1 MNSET
6 FFHKI
11 ETHLK
16 NENNSDSTI
25 SLYLAGVKRFVKFC
39 NKKDVTK
46 ITSVDLMNFS
56 KSLFENKKLK
66 SGTVRPIKYGINYA
80 FNIVL
85 KKKLDIDLIPT
96 PTSVSVD
103 KECFTK
109 KELLVFINNL
119 ENIKYKAIFQLMY
132 STGMD
137 FSELSNL
144 KVNDID
150 SNHKKI
156 KTRNENGTIR
166 RETYLSANILDILR
180 NYFIAYKPL
189 EYLFSGTNKNVKISE
204 RILQHTFKA
213 NLDKLHIN
221 KKLTL
226 RALKNSYIKHLAD
239 EGIPLN
245 SILKHLNI
253 IDSKTLKQYSDLC
266 YPIMEFKRSPLDRLT
281 VEGENFQLFDTTDL
295 EYILLKITDK
305 EERDYL
311 QEGINCFK
319 GNALRAGVIF
329 LWTAAIHKIQ
339 TKCMKLNLATVNS
352 ELKKIYANSKQIK
365 VIDDFEYIKD
375 EYLLDLACNLKI
387 YDKTIKGILKNNCL
401 DLRNKCGHPG
411 RYKPKQLKIKGF
423 VEDIIG
429 TLY

>member
-1 MNSET
+1 MNSDI

-11 ETHLK
+11 ETQLK
-16 NENNSDSTI
+16 NENNSNSTI
-25 SLYLAGVKRFVKFC
+25 KLYLAGVKRFVKFC
-39 NKKDVTK
+39 DKKDITK
-46 ITSVDLMNFS
+46 INSVDLMNFS
-56 KSLFENKKLK
+56 KSLFENAKLK
-66 SGTVRPIKYGINYA
+66 SGTIRPIKYGINYA
-80 FNIVL
+80 FNIIL
-85 KKKLDIDLIPT
+85 KKKIDIDLIPT
-96 PTSVSVD
+96 PVSISVD

-109 KELLVFINNL
+109 QEFLVFINNL
-119 ENIKYKAIFQLMY
+119 QNLKYKTIFQLMY

-150 SNHKKI
+150 SSHKKI

-166 RETYLSANILDILR
+166 RETYLSPNILDILG
-180 NYFIAYKPL
+180 NYFRTYKPI
-189 EYLFSGTNKNVKISE
+189 EYLFSGTKKTVQISE
-204 RILQHTFKA
+204 RILQHTFKT
-213 NLDKLHIN
+213 NLDKLSIN
-221 KKLTL
+221 RKLSL
-226 RALKNSYIKHLAD
+226 RVLKNSYIKHLTE

-245 SILKHLNI
+245 SILNHLNI

-266 YPIMEFKRSPLDRLT
+266 YPIFEFKRSPLDRLM

-295 EYILLKITDK
+295 EYIVLKINDK

-311 QEGINCFK
+311 QEGVNCFK

-339 TKCMKLNLATVNS
+339 TKCMTVNLATVNS

-375 EYLLDLACNLKI
+375 EYLLDLACNLKVF
-387 YDKTIKGILKNNCL
+387 DKTIKGVLKNSCL

-411 RYKPKQLKIKGF
+411 RYKPKQQKIKGF